1 MSNDMNTM
9 PSKDFSVKFD
19 NKVRWILQNT
29 YEQLLVHLDGI
40 AVILELA
47 DWKAFDH
54 VKYNAS
60 VWLQENDPQQLKS
73 YDLYSR
79 QITHGALI
87 LGYSYLEVFIADLAR
102 IIYRQYPQKLSKDTK
117 VSYGELLAIA
127 SPDDSILNF
136 LIEREIRSRFSSS
149 ISSVL
154 EHFEK
159 KLDIS
164 IGETLHKEICEASLL
179 RNCLVHAGDIASKDL
194 AEANA
199 KFQEGHPIKLSTA
212 DVHGY
217 GLGVRAF
224 ALDVWQKGKEKKFW

>member
-1 MSNDMNTM
+1 M
-9 PSKDFSVKFD
+9 
-19 NKVRWILQNT
+19 QNT

-47 DWKAFDH
+47 DRKAFDH
-54 VKYNAS
+54 VKHNAS

-102 IIYRQYPQKLSKDTK
+102 IIYRLYPQKLSKDSK
-117 VSYGELLAIA
+117 VSYGELLAIS
-127 SPDDSILNF
+127 SPEDSILNF
-136 LIEREIRSRFSSS
+136 LIEREVRSRFSSS
-149 ISSVL
+149 IASVL

-164 IGETLHKEICEASLL
+164 VEETLSKEICEASLL
-179 RNCLVHAGDIASKDL
+179 RNCLVHAGDIASKEL

-199 KFQEGHPIKLSTA
+199 KFLEGHPIRLSVA
-212 DVHGY
+212 DVHAY
-217 GLGVRAF
+217 GLSVRSF
-224 ALDVWQKGKEKKFW
+224 ASNIWKMGKDKNFW